1 MERLMDWYIAE
12 LAPGATRQ
20 MSDKVPW
27 VRTAKPVL
35 WTRPPR
41 PHETAVEYAL
51 REAGFTPYLPR
62 MRMETIHHRSHK
74 LIVRSFPLFTGYMFV
89 GTDPMRPRFR
99 DMLDAKGVL
108 RLLGSDGRPLSM
120 SEDVIETF
128 MRAEDDM
135 VFDDTREARIRRKQE
150 GRNQVE
156 TIRMQFPV
164 GSRARIA
171 HGPFAGFNGQVR
183 SVLGKGIVEV
193 MVELFG
199 RLTRIEAEVGTLQ
212 PAA

>member
-1 MERLMDWYIAE
+1 MDWYIAE

-20 MSDKVPW
+20 MSDRVPW

-41 PHETAVEYAL
+41 PNETAVEYAL

-62 MRMETIHHRSHK
+62 MRMETVHHRSHK
-74 LIVRSFPLFTGYMFV
+74 LIVRAFPLFTGYMFV

-99 DMLDAKGVL
+99 DMIDAKGVL

-150 GRNQVE
+150 GRTQVD

-164 GSRARIA
+164 GSKATVTY
-171 HGPFAGFNGQVR
+171 GPFAGFSGQVVD
-183 SVLGKGIVEV
+183 VLGKGLVRA
-193 MVELFG
+193 MVEIFG
-199 RLTRIEAEVGTLQ
+199 RATPIEFPVNFLSRVA
-212 PAA
+212 